1 MPKQERADAARNR
14 QAVLEAAERLLAE
27 RGHVSLDEV
36 AAEAGVGKG
45 TVFRR
50 FGNRAGL
57 IREILAERS
66 RALREAVTSGPPPL
80 GPGAP
85 SRERLMAF
93 LAELTGIGEQN
104 ASLLSAHEAA
114 CADHKHE
121 DPSYRFWAQHIAD
134 LITAERPDLD
144 ADFLSHAILATFDAD
159 LIRHMR
165 TRGPGAFTSAV
176 QAMVTAILDAPRK
189 QQDPSFN

>member
-14 QAVLEAAERLLAE
+14 QAVLAAAERLLVE
-27 RGHVSLDEV
+27 CGRDHVSLDAV

-50 FGNRAGL
+50 FGSRAGL
-57 IREILAERS
+57 IRELLEERS
-66 RALREAVTSGPPPL
+66 RALRESVTEGPPPL

-85 SRERLMAF
+85 AGERLLAF
-93 LAELTGIGEQN
+93 LAELTAIGEQN
-104 ASLLSAHEAA
+104 AALLSAHEAA
-114 CADHKHE
+114 CADNKHE
-121 DPSYRFWAQHIAD
+121 DPSYRFWAQHIAN
-134 LITAERPDLD
+134 LISAERPDLD

-165 TRGPGAFTSAV
+165 RRGDSFADSV
-176 QAMVTAILDAPRK
+176 QSLAMALLQAP
-189 QQDPSFN
+189 S